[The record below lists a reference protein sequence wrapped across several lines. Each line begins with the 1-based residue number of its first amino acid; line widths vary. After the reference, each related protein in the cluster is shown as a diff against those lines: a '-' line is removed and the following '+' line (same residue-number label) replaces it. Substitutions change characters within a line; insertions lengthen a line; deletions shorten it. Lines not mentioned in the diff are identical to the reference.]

1 VVGTAYPSG
10 RPVKPYTR
18 EEIAGGVDVYTQSL
32 RRRTATTPA
41 RGTTTPSRGTAAPSG
56 RNRT

>member
-18 EEIAGGVDVYTQSL
+18 EELADGVDVYTRSL
-32 RRRTATTPA
+32 KSRR
-41 RGTTTPSRGTAAPSG
+41 AAVPTG
-56 RNRT
+56 RNRP